1 MKFILMLSVCS
12 FVTGECK
19 PPITYG
25 QTFDTWKQCAIVA
38 LDTSIQYLELM
49 DKDTVNELQLSTQY
63 TCRQDKII

>member
-19 PPITYG
+19 EPITYG

-38 LDTSIQYLELM
+38 MSTSMQYLQSM
-49 DKDTVNELQLSTQY
+49 DDVTVNKFKLSTQY
-63 TCRQDKII
+63 TCTQQEII

>member
-1 MKFILMLSVCS
+1 MKFVLMLSVCS

-19 PPITYG
+19 DPVTYN

-49 DKDTVNELQLSTQY
+49 NKDTVNELQLSTQY
-63 TCRQDKII
+63 TCRQDKTI

>member
-1 MKFILMLSVCS
+1 MKFVLMLSVCS

-19 PPITYG
+19 DPVTYN

-63 TCRQDKII
+63 TCRQDKTI

>member
-1 MKFILMLSVCS
+1 MLSVCS
-12 FVTGECK
+12 FITGECK
-19 PPITYG
+19 DPITYN

-63 TCRQDKII
+63 TCRQGKTI

>member
-1 MKFILMLSVCS
+1 MLSVCS

-19 PPITYG
+19 DPITYG
-25 QTFDTWKQCAIVA
+25 QTFDTWKECAIVA

-49 DKDTVNELQLSTQY
+49 DKDTVNKLQLSTQY

>member
-19 PPITYG
+19 DPITYS
-25 QTFDTWKQCAIVA
+25 QTFDTWKECAIVA

-49 DKDTVNELQLSTQY
+49 NKDTVNELQLSTQY
-63 TCRQDKII
+63 TCTQDKTI

>member
-38 LDTSIQYLELM
+38 MSTSMQYLQAM
-49 DKDTVNELQLSTQY
+49 DDETVNKFELSTQY
-63 TCRQDKII
+63 TCTKQDII